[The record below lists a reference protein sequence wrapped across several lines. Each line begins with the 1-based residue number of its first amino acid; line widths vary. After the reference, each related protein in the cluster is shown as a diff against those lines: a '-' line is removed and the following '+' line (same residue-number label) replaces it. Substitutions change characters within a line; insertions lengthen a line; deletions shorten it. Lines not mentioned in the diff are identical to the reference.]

1 MFPRS
6 VDLVDGMEGEKRPPR
21 DSSAAPEVPL
31 TLQADGAKAFRP
43 GTKYPPMSGR
53 PQGRQ
58 DQWSL
63 MRCLY
68 FLNLSFLIS
77 DIKLTRQPSSL
88 FRVIKY
94 AGGYKLS
101 HACA

>member
-1 MFPRS
+1 MLPFGFDSEVERTSQAWFYPGCHL
-6 VDLVDGMEGEKRPPR
+6 LV
-21 DSSAAPEVPL
+21 L
-31 TLQADGAKAFRP
+31 RP
-43 GTKYPPMSGR
+43 GAS
-53 PQGRQ
+53 
-58 DQWSL
+58 
-63 MRCLY
+63 CLY